1 VYCSIISGPMELKE
15 QSEKPVV
22 RVESTVTCSVGVSGS
37 SNSNSSSSS
46 SSSSSAAIAD
56 EIRAP
61 SARETELMSNIFSL
75 TTNSRNTTWA
85 SVSSGDILVAFDSYK
100 SISRVFVDPTCTR
113 IAIVRFE
120 DTNKD
125 KNYVA
130 EVWDLGSHSLLSM
143 LGFFYGSCSGEFNS
157 AGNQLATVDM
167 YNRKLIRI
175 WDVFTGTVLA
185 APCLGSS
192 ERVCAMK
199 YASDNSL
206 LIACDGLGTIV
217 FNVNGARMRTFNL
230 DSSDVGIDAKF
241 NISLSSYS
249 CLLTCAG
256 DNGLTIWDFST
267 GIRQNV
273 ILFQEPVKSFTSRAF
288 FGPCDEIV
296 VHYGSKLS
304 NIARDDGRILVTCW
318 DLGTGTI
325 LYQFDQ
331 KGTAIAF
338 NPRNSTLLISQRHS
352 LQIVVVDASNGC
364 KLASGHCPSQS
375 LLFIQAPSVIML

>member
-157 AGNQLATVDM
+157 AGNQQAT
-167 YNRKLIRI
+167 
-175 WDVFTGTVLA
+175 
-185 APCLGSS
+185 
-192 ERVCAMK
+192 
-199 YASDNSL
+199 
-206 LIACDGLGTIV
+206 
-217 FNVNGARMRTFNL
+217 L
-230 DSSDVGIDAKF
+230 DI
-241 NISLSSYS
+241 
-249 CLLTCAG
+249 
-256 DNGLTIWDFST
+256 
-267 GIRQNV
+267 
-273 ILFQEPVKSFTSRAF
+273 
-288 FGPCDEIV
+288 
-296 VHYGSKLS
+296 
-304 NIARDDGRILVTCW
+304 
-318 DLGTGTI
+318 
-325 LYQFDQ
+325 
-331 KGTAIAF
+331 
-338 NPRNSTLLISQRHS
+338 
-352 LQIVVVDASNGC
+352 
-364 KLASGHCPSQS
+364 
-375 LLFIQAPSVIML
+375 